1 MSEQVIEV
9 SAGDTTRHVTGRM
22 SSRITVIDRVSG
34 RRYWTVE
41 QKLAMLRD
49 AFGPGGCVRRA
60 MDLHEV
66 SSGQLYTWRR
76 QAMSGELSGKPP
88 VVPVFAEV
96 RIADPGPAVPAL
108 APPMPPPLAA
118 RSGSVE
124 PPISVVPAAKIG
136 IELPSGIRLT
146 VDSGVDADALRRVL
160 SVIGQ

>member
-9 SAGDTTRHVTGRM
+9 SAGDPTGHMTGRM

-88 VVPVFAEV
+88 VLPVFAEV
-96 RIADPGPAVPAL
+96 WIADPGPAVPAL
-108 APPMPPPLAA
+108 APPMAA
-118 RSGSVE
+118 QSGPVE
-124 PPISVVPAAKIG
+124 PVGRIG

>member
-1 MSEQVIEV
+1 
-9 SAGDTTRHVTGRM
+9 M

-88 VVPVFAEV
+88 VVPVFAQV

-124 PPISVVPAAKIG
+124 PTAKIG

>member
-9 SAGDTTRHVTGRM
+9 SAGDTTGHMTGRM
-22 SSRITVIDRVSG
+22 GSLITVIDRVSE

-88 VVPVFAEV
+88 VVPAFAEV
-96 RIADPGPAVPAL
+96 RIAKSGPAVPAL
-108 APPMPPPLAA
+108 APPMAA
-118 RSGSVE
+118 QSGPVE
-124 PPISVVPAAKIG
+124 PVGRIG

-160 SVIGQ
+160 LVIGQ